1 MSDFWL
7 LFCFSII
14 SIIIAYGLGYQ
25 VGFHRGYKHRCYE
38 EIFEHAET
46 VAQDKAI
53 MEAGKNP
60 SI

>member
-1 MSDFWL
+1 MNDFWM

-25 VGFHRGYKHRCYE
+25 VGCHRGYKDRCYE

-53 MEAGKNP
+53 MEVKKNE
-60 SI
+60 SN